1 MEEHTKL
8 KFKQLD
14 IANNST
20 LLIYSRDRND
30 HSLAKKLRP
39 EFNKVL
45 MSAEA
50 KDCQRIIARVTNDNK
65 EASQID
71 ILVAEFDMSIPKL
84 VDYINKRPHHRDTN
98 MCPLIPIVIIAKEG
112 GVKDAEDHLMPAG
125 GVNKVISMP
134 INTQELFSCILDL
147 LYHRRRV
154 EDTFTNIKK
163 HPLISAKFPY
173 LSIFEARPP
182 LKLSDAMNENESTMR
197 SVAIGSTMEN
207 TIEEID
213 DASESS
219 SLLPEII
226 KTIRQERPE
235 LKNKYVPPSSHESV
249 KDMNDNFPQRSAQHS
264 ILKHQGSKP
273 KLWKQPSSTRFQ
285 QDEPVGDMPT
295 NRLVLPDEHLS
306 SVDLLNSNEGRV
318 DSYVLKTA
326 DSLDNP
332 RDDVEDVKEVSKEP
346 KINLSGPQIDVLL
359 DPAHRPHWSD
369 SAIVSRAAGS
379 SEVLHDYSLFVERHP
394 PSLQKPSTVS
404 GLDRKTMQHYWKG
417 IKRPLASSQFMDK
430 DELPRMGSVKS
441 ISTDSLP
448 KTPSNGKRNS
458 IDAGNSKVSHEG
470 SNGSEIIWLRKNSTC
485 SDIFSLF
492 STSSDHMDTNRYY
505 RKIAGVARRS
515 TVDLQV
521 STLLEINFSSR
532 LINLGEKEML
542 ERGLSLQKAGDLEAA

>member
-8 KFKQLD
+8 KFKQLGV
-14 IANNST
+14 ANTST
-20 LLIYSRDRND
+20 LLLYSRDRND

-45 MSAEA
+45 ISAEA

-98 MCPLIPIVIIAKEG
+98 MCPLIPIIIIAKEG
-112 GVKDAEDHLMPAG
+112 GVRDAEDHLMPAG

-134 INTQELFSCILDL
+134 INTQEMFSCMLDL

-182 LKLSDAMNENESTMR
+182 LKLSDAMNENESMR
-197 SVAIGSTMEN
+197 SVGGIGSTMEN

-219 SLLPEII
+219 SLLPDFV
-226 KTIRQERPE
+226 KTIRQDHPE
-235 LKNKYVPPSSHESV
+235 FKNKFVPPSTSDSI
-249 KDMNDNFPQRSAQHS
+249 KDMHDGFPSRAPQPS
-264 ILKHQGSKP
+264 ILKRQGSKP
-273 KLWKQPSSTRFQ
+273 KLWKQRSSTRFLAE
-285 QDEPVGDMPT
+285 DIPAET
-295 NRLVLPDEHLS
+295 NKLVLPDEHLS

-332 RDDVEDVKEVSKEP
+332 QGEGEVGEVKEISREP
-346 KINLSGPQIDVLL
+346 KINPTGPQIDVLL

-369 SAIVSRAAGS
+369 STGVPGS
-379 SEVLHDYSLFVERHP
+379 SDVLHSYSLFVERHP

-404 GLDRKTMQHYWKG
+404 GLDRKTMQHYWRG
-417 IKRPLASSQFMDK
+417 IKRPLTSSQFMDK
-430 DELPRMGSVKS
+430 DGR
-441 ISTDSLP
+441 
-448 KTPSNGKRNS
+448 KT
-458 IDAGNSKVSHEG
+458 
-470 SNGSEIIWLRKNSTC
+470 
-485 SDIFSLF
+485 FMF
-492 STSSDHMDTNRYY
+492 
-505 RKIAGVARRS
+505 
-515 TVDLQV
+515 
-521 STLLEINFSSR
+521 
-532 LINLGEKEML
+532 
-542 ERGLSLQKAGDLEAA
+542 

>member
-8 KFKQLD
+8 KFKQLEV
-14 IANNST
+14 ANSST

-39 EFNKVL
+39 EFSKVL

-84 VDYINKRPHHRDTN
+84 VDYINKRPHQRDTN
-98 MCPLIPIVIIAKEG
+98 MCPLIPIVIITKEG
-112 GVKDAEDHLMPAG
+112 GVRDAEDHLMPAG
-125 GVNKVISMP
+125 GVNKVIAMP
-134 INTQELFSCILDL
+134 INTQEMFASILDL

-182 LKLSDAMNENESTMR
+182 LKLSDAMNENESMR
-197 SVAIGSTMEN
+197 SVGIGSTMES

-219 SLLPEII
+219 SLLPEFV
-226 KTIRQERPE
+226 KNIRQEHPE
-235 LKNKYVPPSSHESV
+235 LKNKFVPPSSSDSV
-249 KDMNDNFPQRSAQHS
+249 KDLHDGFPIRSAQPS
-264 ILKHQGSKP
+264 ILKRQGSKP
-273 KLWKQPSSTRFQ
+273 KLWMQRSSKIFQ
-285 QDEPVGDMPT
+285 IDDTSVDTPM
-295 NRLVLPDEHLS
+295 NKLVLPDEHLS

-332 RDDVEDVKEVSKEP
+332 LDQDNEANEISREP
-346 KINLSGPQIDVLL
+346 KINPTGPQIEVLL

-369 SAIVSRAAGS
+369 STGVSRVPGS
-379 SEVLHDYSLFVERHP
+379 SDVLHDYSLFVERHP

-417 IKRPLASSQFMDK
+417 IKRPLTSSQFLDK
-430 DELPRMGSVKS
+430 D
-441 ISTDSLP
+441 
-448 KTPSNGKRNS
+448 GK
-458 IDAGNSKVSHEG
+458 
-470 SNGSEIIWLRKNSTC
+470 
-485 SDIFSLF
+485 
-492 STSSDHMDTNRYY
+492 
-505 RKIAGVARRS
+505 
-515 TVDLQV
+515 
-521 STLLEINFSSR
+521 
-532 LINLGEKEML
+532 
-542 ERGLSLQKAGDLEAA
+542 